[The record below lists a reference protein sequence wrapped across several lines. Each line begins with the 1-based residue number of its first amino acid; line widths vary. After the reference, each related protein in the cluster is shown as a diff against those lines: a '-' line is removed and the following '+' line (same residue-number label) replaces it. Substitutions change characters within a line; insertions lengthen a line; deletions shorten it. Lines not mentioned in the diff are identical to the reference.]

1 MGHQRTN
8 QPHQLPIFTQGHVHL
23 LIVAIHA
30 LTADEVSWPI
40 NECLSMLSFCIC
52 NNFSADLLLQGHE
65 VHAKHRVLLPQSP
78 TFPAQGARESHPAR
92 LAYQLLLLGSAVLQ
106 DAEVLILA

>member
-78 TFPAQGARESHPAR
+78 TFLLKVLERVIQLVWRINYFCWAAQSFRM
-92 LAYQLLLLGSAVLQ
+92 LKC
-106 DAEVLILA
+106 